1 MPSTKKCELLYRRY
15 APGAH
20 GPVRNKYPKGFPE
33 LMKTFPALKD
43 RWSSAGGYRE
53 LLLLAL
59 PLILS
64 TSSWSIQH
72 FVDRMFLTWYS
83 PEAIAASMPAGMLN
97 FATMSIF
104 IGTASYTS
112 IFVAQYFGAGTHG
125 RISASC
131 WQGVYIAFI
140 GAVLHAAF
148 IPFAGPFFSFVG
160 HDPLVMEQEVRYYQI
175 LCVGAFPAIASSAL
189 AGFFTGLGRTWPVMW
204 VNVIATAMNL
214 LFDYL
219 LIFGKLGLPEMGIRG
234 AAVATVMSGCVN
246 LAAYLLILALPAYRR
261 PYKSLGGWRFERELF
276 SRLLRFGFP
285 NGMQFFI
292 DVAGFTAFVL
302 LVGRLGTRELAASNI
317 AFNINTLAFM
327 PMIGF
332 GIAVSVLVGQ
342 YLGAEKP
349 AVAER
354 SVYSGFHLTFIYMA
368 AVAALYVLVPWLF
381 ISPFAS
387 GTASSEFPAI
397 AGLTVVLL
405 RFVALYSLFDTMNI
419 IFASALKG
427 AGDTRF
433 VMYMLAGV
441 SAMVLVLP
449 TYLAIEVFGMR
460 LYASWIIASAYVIV
474 LGCGFLLRFLGGKWK
489 SMRVIEPVAAVLLP
503 PRPEVPAAEFEP

>member
-1 MPSTKKCELLYRRY
+1 
-15 APGAH
+15 
-20 GPVRNKYPKGFPE
+20 
-33 LMKTFPALKD
+33 MKVFTALNE
-43 RWSSAGGYRE
+43 RWHATGGYRE

-72 FVDRMFLTWYS
+72 FVDRMFLSWYS

-112 IFVAQYFGAGTHG
+112 IFVAQYFGAGAHG

-140 GAVLHAAF
+140 GAVVHAAF
-148 IPFAGPFFSFVG
+148 IPFAGSFFRFAG
-160 HDPLVMEQEVRYYQI
+160 HDPLVMEQEIWYYQI
-175 LCVGAFPAIASSAL
+175 LCMGALPAIASSAL

-204 VNVIATAMNL
+204 VNVIATAINL
-214 LFDYL
+214 IFDYL
-219 LIFGKLGLPEMGIRG
+219 LIFGKWGFPEMGIRG
-234 AAVATVMSGCVN
+234 AAVATVISGCVN
-246 LAAYLLILALPAYRR
+246 CAAYLLILSLPSFRKAYG
-261 PYKSLGGWRFERELF
+261 SLRGWRFDRELF
-276 SRLLRFGFP
+276 SRLIRFGFP
-285 NGMQFFI
+285 NGVQFFV
-292 DVAGFTAFVL
+292 DVAGFTAFVF

-349 AVAER
+349 AIAER
-354 SVYSGFHLTFIYMA
+354 SVFSGFHLTFIYMA
-368 AVAALYVLVPWLF
+368 TIAALYFFTPWLF
-381 ISPFAS
+381 IRPFAS
-387 GTASSEFPAI
+387 GSTSPEFSAI
-397 AGLTVVLL
+397 AGITVLLL

-433 VMYMLAGV
+433 VMYILTTV
-441 SAMVLVLP
+441 SALVLVLP
-449 TYLAIEVFGMR
+449 AYLAIEVFGMK
-460 LYASWIIASAYVIV
+460 LYAAWIIATAYVIV
-474 LGCGFLLRFLGGKWK
+474 LGCAFLFRFLGGKWK
-489 SMRVIEPVAAVLLP
+489 SMRVIEPVAAVILP
-503 PRPEVPAAEFEP
+503 PHPDVPAAEFEP